1 MFLLLHFEGA
11 VEEVI
16 RPYEK
21 EIIRNEKQD
30 SQTCIYRL
38 LREKSGMNSKKNRR
52 IGELAE
58 HVEIAICQEK
68 QINQN
73 IAECRGQV
81 TCNIGQII
89 EEIRQRKVIG

>member
-1 MFLLLHFEGA
+1 M
-11 VEEVI
+11 
-16 RPYEK
+16 
-21 EIIRNEKQD
+21 
-30 SQTCIYRL
+30 
-38 LREKSGMNSKKNRR
+38 
-52 IGELAE
+52 AE